1 MGVQRSMVAFSKTLL
16 VFLLIAATAAEAP
29 DPPLSETRLTISTL
43 VREDI
48 FAGLLENDMQRLA
61 RAERSIQL
69 LLQQRPESKAAL
81 LGWQAS
87 TVLYRAVRAHESRRA
102 AEYSERYQRSLALFE
117 EARSLA
123 VENVAVAAV
132 TGGAFAL
139 LADRLPTE
147 DRADAWSRAYSA
159 YQALWKNQAPVV
171 DKLPLHIRGE
181 LLAGLAQSAQ
191 RTGRSQEVA
200 QFIEKIQTLLP
211 DTPYANIA
219 QQWKESPESA
229 ASTSITC
236 RTCHESGRL
245 AARLAALK

>member
-1 MGVQRSMVAFSKTLL
+1 MVAFSKTLL
-16 VFLLIAATAAEAP
+16 VFLLIAASAAEAP

-61 RAERSIQL
+61 RAERNIQL

-87 TVLYRAVRAHESRRA
+87 TVLYRAVRARENGRT
-102 AEYSERYQRSLALFE
+102 AEYSEQYQRSLALFE
-117 EARSLA
+117 EARNLA
-123 VENVAVAAV
+123 SENVAVAAV

-139 LADRLPTE
+139 LADRLPE
-147 DRADAWSRAYSA
+147 EHRADAWSRAYNA
-159 YQALWKNQAPVV
+159 YQTLWKQQGPAV

-191 RTGRSQEVA
+191 RTGRSEETA

-245 AARLAALK
+245 AARLAGLK

>member
-1 MGVQRSMVAFSKTLL
+1 MAAFSKTLL
-16 VFLLIAATAAEAP
+16 VFLLISATAAESP

-61 RAERSIQL
+61 RGS
-69 LLQQRPESKAAL
+69 RPVCPA
-81 LGWQAS
+81 
-87 TVLYRAVRAHESRRA
+87 YRPFSGSR
-102 AEYSERYQRSLALFE
+102 
-117 EARSLA
+117 
-123 VENVAVAAV
+123 
-132 TGGAFAL
+132 
-139 LADRLPTE
+139 P
-147 DRADAWSRAYSA
+147 
-159 YQALWKNQAPVV
+159 
-171 DKLPLHIRGE
+171 
-181 LLAGLAQSAQ
+181 
-191 RTGRSQEVA
+191 
-200 QFIEKIQTLLP
+200 FIEKIQTLLP

>member
-1 MGVQRSMVAFSKTLL
+1 MVAFSKTLL
-16 VFLLIAATAAEAP
+16 AFLLITATAAEVP

-48 FAGLLENDMQRLA
+48 FAGFLENDMQRLA
-61 RAERSIQL
+61 RAEKNIQL
-69 LLQQRPESKAAL
+69 LLQQRPEAKASL

-87 TVLYRAVRAHESRRA
+87 TVLYRAVRAHEGRRA
-102 AEYSERYQRSLALFE
+102 AEYSEQYQRSLALFE
-117 EARSLA
+117 EANSLA
-123 VENVAVAAV
+123 SEGVAVAAV
-132 TGGAFAL
+132 TGGSFVL

-147 DRADAWSRAYSA
+147 HQANAWSRAYSA
-159 YQALWKNQAPVV
+159 YQTLWKHQASAV

-191 RTGRSQEVA
+191 RTGRSQESA
-200 QFIEKIQTLLP
+200 QFIEKIQTLLS

-219 QQWKESPESA
+219 RQWKESPESIT
-229 ASTSITC
+229 STSITC